1 MTQEARDRVNS
12 YLTDMLAL
20 EEHIEKALDGQL
32 EDFKDE
38 DPEILSKL
46 RGIRAQTEHHIAEIK
61 QLAEARDIGAGRGF
75 ADAVKRVG
83 ATFAGFG
90 AAAIDLVRTERLPK
104 NLRDDYAALNLAVIG
119 YVMLLTTARALD
131 ANKVADLAERHVRHY
146 AQAVMTVHDLI
157 PRAVI
162 NFLREENLPLKG
174 GDVLP
179 EIYRTMEDIWRAP
192 QTASTVG
199 ASTGSAGFGKI

>member
-20 EEHIEKALDGQL
+20 EEHIEKTLDGQL
-32 EDFKDE
+32 DDFKGE

-46 RGIRAQTEHHIAEIK
+46 GAIRAQAEHHITEIK
-61 QLAEARDIGAGRGF
+61 KLAEARDIGTGRKF
-75 ADAVKRVG
+75 AEAVKRVG

-104 NLRDDYAALNLAVIG
+104 NLRDDYTALNVAVSG

-131 ANKVADLAERHVRHY
+131 ANQVADLAERHVRHY

-199 ASTGSAGFGKI
+199 ASTGSTGFGRN

>member
-20 EEHIEKALDGQL
+20 EEHIEKTLDGQL
-32 EDFKDE
+32 DDFKGE

-46 RGIRAQTEHHIAEIK
+46 GAIRAQAEHHITEIK
-61 QLAEARDIGAGRGF
+61 KLAEARDIGTGRKF
-75 ADAVKRVG
+75 AEAVKRVG

-104 NLRDDYAALNLAVIG
+104 NLRDDYTALNVAVSG

-131 ANKVADLAERHVRHY
+131 ANQVADLAERHVRHY

-192 QTASTVG
+192 QTASVG
-199 ASTGSAGFGKI
+199 ATGSAGFGKN